1 MLVKVSSG
9 YYNVLASCTLVLLRV
24 VPNLDPLP
32 LAAAAPLPLVAA
44 APLALPLPSIRT
56 AMPSVVVIV
65 NGSLDARMLSMYDA
79 TNADS
84 SGNGSSS

>member
-1 MLVKVSSG
+1 M
-9 YYNVLASCTLVLLRV
+9 
-24 VPNLDPLP
+24 DPLP

-44 APLALPLPSIRT
+44 APLALPLPSLRT
-56 AMPSVVVIV
+56 AMPSVVVVV
-65 NGSLDARMLSMYDA
+65 NGALDARMLSMYDA